1 MRERKPV
8 TIMNDMPNNLT
19 EYAIEL
25 PEITSLPIAGSALR
39 FPIRRVY
46 CLARNYAAHAVEMGS
61 DPKKP
66 PFYFE
71 KPASAICSAQE
82 DFTYPEMSQ
91 ALSYETELF
100 VALKSGGKNI
110 DEAEANAHIFGYG
123 VAQDMTLR
131 DLQTISKAERQPW
144 EPAKSFDNSAPCT
157 AVHPVAKTGLL
168 TEARIW
174 LSVNGV
180 IKQESNINKMIWKI
194 PKIIAELSRHNALK
208 AGDIILTGTPKGVD
222 VLRREDVLRAGID
235 GLDEMTFK
243 VV

>member
-1 MRERKPV
+1 MIDRPAK
-8 TIMNDMPNNLT
+8 
-19 EYAIEL
+19 YAIEV
-25 PEITSLPIAGSALR
+25 PELSSLPIVGSPQL
-39 FPIRRVY
+39 FPIRRIY

-82 DFTYPEMSQ
+82 DYVYPEITRE
-91 ALSYETELF
+91 LSYEIELC

-110 DEAEANAHIFGYG
+110 KESEANTHIFGYG
-123 VAQDMTLR
+123 VAQDMTRR
-131 DLQTISKAERQPW
+131 DMQKISKAAGQPW

-157 AVHPVAKTGLL
+157 ALHPVSKTGIL

-174 LSVNGV
+174 LSVNGEM
-180 IKQESNINKMIWKI
+180 KQDSNINKMIWPI
-194 PKIIAELSRHNALK
+194 PKIIVQLSRHNELK

-222 VLRREDVLRAGID
+222 LLARGDVIKAGID

-243 VV
+243 IV

>member
-1 MRERKPV
+1 
-8 TIMNDMPNNLT
+8 MNDMPNNPT
-19 EYAIEL
+19 KYAIEL
-25 PEITSLPIAGSALR
+25 PEISSLPIVGNAQR

-71 KPASAICSAQE
+71 KPASAVCDARE
-82 DFTYPEMSQ
+82 NFVYPEITK
-91 ALSYETELF
+91 ALSYEVELF

-110 DEAEANAHIFGYG
+110 VEAKANTHIFGYG

-131 DLQTISKAERQPW
+131 DMQKISKAAGQPW
-144 EPAKSFDNSAPCT
+144 ETAKSFDNSAPCT
-157 AVHPVAKTGLL
+157 AIHPVSKTGIL

-180 IKQESNINKMIWKI
+180 MKQESNINKMIWKI
-194 PKIIAELSRHNALK
+194 PRIIAELSRHNALK

-243 VV
+243 VI